1 MEMAHQPELV
11 EFFARHF
18 GTGGSFATIT
28 QARKHAAE
36 VLGEPVLPGTALA
49 KQVDEAV
56 EAGVVRTAQAILQTT
71 ATIYDIYDRLV
82 DLHDRQP
89 ALNVRSSTSVL
100 QQAYS
105 TPIPIAFLASSL
117 AGITSD
123 TTVYEPTAGHG
134 ALLLGTNPAKV
145 TVNELNPE
153 RAADLRAQGYTVT
166 QFDAT
171 EYQPDQR
178 HDVVIANPPF
188 GAVRDEQGQR
198 QRFALPGNRRG
209 TTQIDQA
216 IAFQA
221 LKAMKADGRAV
232 LIMGGKLG
240 EEEGLRSDRYNTL
253 ESRGFF
259 YPLYQQYRV
268 IQHFSISGELYRKQ
282 GAGFP
287 IDVMVI
293 AGRGR
298 SERPLPAAVVPP
310 IYTSFAEL
318 KKLIPHER
326 LRHPSP
332 HRPGLR
338 ELQPDLETP
347 DNGRPGLI
355 PGAGA
360 SRADA
365 PNRSAL
371 RAPDES
377 AGAVDDSHLDGRSRG
392 DPARDRS
399 PPRPSPTNSLF
410 SADAAVAVSPQH
422 SGTAP
427 SVGMGRGLERN
438 PRSSQR
444 NSENPLRPAERLEL
458 PDQRTTP
465 QRSPDPA
472 GVANGTQRGD
482 DLGNLAE
489 LSDRR
494 DELRQLPVATPEPAP
509 KIETQVHNMPYVPRS
524 QGTSPKT
531 LIPANMAAAAQ
542 VALQRVEQ
550 THGNID
556 EFVSQR
562 LGYDSKAAMWQVLYA
577 EQIDSLALAFDQR
590 DRGKIF
596 LNGDQTGNGKGR
608 FGAANLID
616 ARRQGYIP
624 IFVTRQPDLYNA
636 MMNDLAD
643 IGKPGFTPFLTNN
656 NLTLR
661 LDDGRVLKTGSSAEQ
676 ETEMRRLVQQGDLG
690 QGYGAIFTTYSQL
703 QTIKNKEP
711 LRRQFFRALAPRAI
725 FVFDESHEAGGST
738 GQSQSWKTSG
748 PPNRSEFVR
757 ELIDHCAGAVFM
769 SATATKDPAVMDL
782 YARRS
787 DAMQAVSSLGSLA
800 RSLQAGGI
808 PLQQMMATKFVASG
822 QLLRRE
828 RSFENISF
836 VAQVVPVDREVA
848 DGIAAIMRSV
858 DAFDRAKVAA
868 LTDLRKD
875 LKQQAKQL
883 GLDNAVGQVGVHST
897 NFTSLMHNAIDQG
910 LLCQKAEASVQ
921 SAIQALQNGEKPLIA
936 VASTMDAFI
945 DWYAKDNGLEP
956 GDELDI
962 SFGDVLGR
970 YLERSRDVVLKD
982 FEGLQNRRRLTDEEL
997 GADGVAAYD
1006 AARELIADTDLSNV
1020 PLSSID
1026 YIKWRLHQE
1035 GYTVDEVTGRKNIV
1049 EYGTDRQMTYG
1060 RRSSQETKPQ
1070 GKIEVVNRF
1079 NHGQLDVVILNRS
1092 GSTGIS
1098 LHASEKFAD
1107 QRPRHMIVAQAE
1119 RDINQVMQML
1129 GRANRFGQVV
1139 EPRFTLLMSDLP
1151 AEKRL
1156 GALLAKKM
1164 ASLNANTTAS
1174 RDSDLSVTN
1183 VVDFM
1188 NIYGEAVVQEILEDD
1203 PELQAR
1209 LAFPAENLQGSS
1221 DIELISRVTGRIPL
1235 LPIEEQEAL
1244 YSLIE
1249 SETQDLIAQKQAMGE
1264 NVLSAEQLDLDAR
1277 TIARMEVIPDDSGI
1291 RNEFTGPVYLEV
1303 VDAKIPV
1310 KPLTQLQVMNT
1321 VREVLGMAAI
1331 KTVTDHDF
1339 DQVQALAE
1347 QRAAA
1352 TLQDLQQQ
1360 LQTYRHRT
1368 MLTKKTPEARGKLS
1382 DRLASQLD
1390 QITDILTRFPPGTPV
1405 QLVSEQSH
1413 IVYGVVANVW
1423 QRGRQGSPAAPT
1435 NWRLQVL
1442 TDNHSRQIT
1451 FPLSKVNTNKDNSVS
1466 LLPQATNWDGMDIYT
1481 AFDHKQAQQ
1490 RREAQIFTGNLLR
1503 AFEKYP
1509 RGQFLNYTDHQR
1521 CIRQGLMMPAGF
1533 DIEESL
1539 RAEPVAF
1546 REPYQVKAFLTEVTG
1561 NKGVVK
1567 TLDEFLVIKTQ
1578 AAARLGGSQAHGF
1591 VLQTPKATSVGGQY
1605 FLDQD
1610 ILAAVG
1616 SDFYS
1621 VSDRME
1627 AVVPADRIDQVLAVV
1642 MQEKKLTLA
1651 AFDFKDQARTYL
1663 GEALPTLELVESNTF
1678 AERGDYVPYVPEP
1691 TPQTREQL
1699 ENLFVEPAEAQPVES
1714 GDQSESD
1721 RNMSSAQDI
1730 EVETTSSAPAP
1741 SQPHLEHPIPQP
1753 DLSRNTPRIALLKE
1767 QTGGAEK
1774 QVAKFLHA
1782 AGLAEAVLQGEDFH
1796 LHIEN
1801 EPYIPLVVERH
1812 GDQLYFTHYLTQN
1825 GDMFI
1830 DTEMVLGIAKGGYL
1844 TLQETAVQSFGG
1856 EFRSCDRGFAL
1867 LFARNINHQDFA
1879 EAARVQVEQPQEEE
1893 QLAAAEGQLSDKR
1906 VEDNQQAFHADVQ
1919 QYLAVKNQHPE
1930 TLVLVQTSDRRF
1942 YETFFDDAQQV
1953 AQTLDLIL
1961 TSQTSTEPD
1970 AEQIPAAGFPVPSLA
1985 RYLEPLKQVSGVA
1998 IADIDGTI
2006 SVHAQQADQPIIE
2019 NIPDPP
2025 LQPESA
2031 QTTAKRETEGPEFQ
2045 VQSLFDADQFS
2056 SSPQNGHCDHLENDP
2071 TWQDSTQ
2078 NSIPTTPTLKTA
2090 KVPSQ
2095 QPLPQPS
2102 LQDVAD
2108 EVRGIDLEIV
2118 TANLGLELDRYDKHK
2133 WRDGDH
2139 IISISGPLFMDWLA
2153 DQGGRGAIDLVMHV
2167 QDVEFKAAVKWLS
2180 GQDFSHCPAQVST
2193 YQHSGEREPRSLA
2206 MPAAN
2211 EHRWNAVREY
2221 LVETRQLPAIL
2232 VDRLHERELVYA
2244 DDHQNAVFVRHGL
2257 KGNTWTRGEVT
2268 GASLRGTWGE
2278 GNRYHGLAPGSIR
2291 DQGWFWLGTG
2301 HGPVQ
2306 RVFLTESPIDAMSL
2320 AVLDKGRQ
2328 AQPGVTIYLS
2338 TDGSGGVPI
2347 EALKPVIQEGG
2358 RVFAAF
2364 DADQAGTLM
2373 AWRVAE
2379 QVPGVER
2386 LMPKHGKDWNE
2397 RLMHSEKFENVPH
2410 YAHNAE
2416 MNQLWQWHLTAKQL
2430 DRPDAYLSRITEVAK
2445 DVVKGGNL
2453 SAKASVAMARDLA
2466 CFTRMVKKEKVT
2478 PRTLQAATEVE
2489 R

>member
-1 MEMAHQPELV
+1 MAYQPELV
-11 EFFARHF
+11 AFFARHL
-18 GTGGSFATIT
+18 GAGESFATIT

-36 VLGEPVLPGTALA
+36 VLGELVHPGTALA
-49 KQVDEAV
+49 KQVDESV
-56 EAGVVRTAQAILQTT
+56 EAGVVRTAQAILQTST
-71 ATIYDIYDRLV
+71 TTHDTYDRLV

-105 TPIPIAFLASSL
+105 TPIPIAFLASTL
-117 AGITSD
+117 AGITPN

-134 ALLLGTNPAKV
+134 ALLLGTDPAKV
-145 TVNELNPE
+145 TVNELSAD
-153 RAADLRAQGYTVT
+153 RAADLRVQGYVVT

-171 EYQPDQR
+171 EYQPDQQ

-188 GAVRDEQGQR
+188 GAVRDDQGQR

-232 LIMGGKLG
+232 LILGGKLG
-240 EEEGLRSDRYNTL
+240 EAEGLRSDRYNTL

-259 YPLYQQYRV
+259 YPLYQQYHV
-268 IQHFSISGELYRKQ
+268 IQHFSLSGDLYRKQ

-298 SERPLPAAVVPP
+298 SELPLPAAVVPP

-318 KKLIPHER
+318 KELIPNER
-326 LRHPSP
+326 LRRPSP
-332 HRPGLR
+332 HLRGLR
-338 ELQPDLETP
+338 DLHPDLETA
-347 DNGRPGLI
+347 DNGRSGLI

-360 SRADA
+360 ARSDA
-365 PNRSAL
+365 PERSAL

-377 AGAVDDSHLDGRSRG
+377 AGAVDDSHLDGRNRG

-399 PPRPSPTNSLF
+399 PPRPSPANSLF
-410 SADAAVAVSPQH
+410 SANAAAANSPWH
-422 SGTAP
+422 SGTTSPA
-427 SVGMGRGLERN
+427 GMGRRLERD
-438 PRSSQR
+438 PRASQR
-444 NSENPLRPAERLEL
+444 NPENPLRPAERLEL
-458 PDQRTTP
+458 PDQHSTP
-465 QRSPDPA
+465 ERDPA
-472 GVANGTQRGD
+472 GMAGGTQRGD

-494 DELRQLPVATPEPAP
+494 DDLRQRPVATPEPAP
-509 KIETQVHNMPYVPRS
+509 KIETQVHNIPYIPRS

-550 THGNID
+550 AHGNID
-556 EFVSQR
+556 KFVSQR

-636 MMNDLAD
+636 MINDLAD

-661 LDDGRVLKTGSSAEQ
+661 LDDGRVLKTGSGTEQ
-676 ETEMRRLVQQGDLG
+676 ETEMRRLVQQGELG
-690 QGYGAIFTTYSQL
+690 QDYGAIFTTYSQL
-703 QTIKNKEP
+703 QTIKNQEP
-711 LRRQFFRALAPRAI
+711 LRRQFFRALASRAI

-787 DAMQAVSSLGSLA
+787 DAMQAVSSLGSLE

-808 PLQQMMATKFVASG
+808 PLQQMMATQFVASG

-836 VAQVVPVDREVA
+836 VAQVVSVDREVA
-848 DGIAAIMRSV
+848 DGISAIMRSV

-868 LTDLRKD
+868 LTDLRKE

-910 LLCQKAEASVQ
+910 LLCQKAEATVQ
-921 SAIQALQNGEKPLIA
+921 SAIQALENGEKPLIA

-982 FEGLQNRRRLTDEEL
+982 FEGLQHRRRLTDEEL

-1006 AARELIADTDLSNV
+1006 AARELIADTDLSQV

-1049 EYGTDRQMTYG
+1049 EYGDDRPMNYG

-1079 NHGQLDVVILNRS
+1079 NYGQLDVVILNRS

-1129 GRANRFGQVV
+1129 GRANRFGQVI

-1321 VREVLGMAAI
+1321 VREVLGLDTLKAVA
-1331 KTVTDHDF
+1331 DHDF

-1360 LQTYRHRT
+1360 LQDYRHCT

-1390 QITDILTRFPPGTPV
+1390 QITDILTGFPPGTPV

-1466 LLPQATNWDGMDIYT
+1466 LLPQATNWDGLDIYA

-1509 RGQFLNYTDHQR
+1509 RGQFLNYTDHQGR
-1521 CIRQGLMMPAGF
+1521 IRQGLIMPAGF

-1578 AAARLGGSQAHGF
+1578 AAARLSGSQANGF

-1610 ILAAVG
+1610 ILATVG

-1627 AVVPADRIDQVLAVV
+1627 AVVSADLIDPVLAVV

-1651 AFDFKDQARTYL
+1651 AFDFKDQARAYL

-1678 AERGDYVPYVPEP
+1678 AAQGDYVPYVPEP

-1699 ENLFVEPAEAQPVES
+1699 ESLFVEEFEELAQFEEQVEL
-1714 GDQSESD
+1714 D
-1721 RNMSSAQDI
+1721 QDI
-1730 EVETTSSAPAP
+1730 RPAQEREVETTAKALAPP
-1741 SQPHLEHPIPQP
+1741 QPHLENPIPQP
-1753 DLSRNTPRIALLKE
+1753 DLPQNAPRIAPLKE
-1767 QTGGAEK
+1767 QTGDAEK
-1774 QVAKFLHA
+1774 QVAKFLHT
-1782 AGLAEAVLQGEDFH
+1782 AGLAEVVLQGEDFH
-1796 LHIEN
+1796 QRIEN

-1812 GDQLYFTHYLTQN
+1812 SDQLYLTHYLTQN

-1830 DTEMVLGIAKGGYL
+1830 DTEMVFGITGSYL
-1844 TLQETAVQSFGG
+1844 TLRETAVQSFGG
-1856 EFRSCDRGFAL
+1856 EFRSCDRGFAQ
-1867 LFARNINHQDFA
+1867 LFARNINHQGFA
-1879 EAARVQVEQPQEEE
+1879 EAARAQVEQSQEEE
-1893 QLAAAEGQLSDKR
+1893 LAATDGQPSGKQ
-1906 VEDNQQAFHADVQ
+1906 VEVDRQAFPADVQ
-1919 QYLAVKNQHPE
+1919 QYLAVKEQHPDV
-1930 TLVLVQTSDRRF
+1930 LVLVQTSDRRF
-1942 YETFFDDAQQV
+1942 YEAFFDDAKQL

-1961 TSQTSTEPD
+1961 TSQTPTALNTER
-1970 AEQIPAAGFPVPSLA
+1970 IPAAGFPVQSLA
-1985 RYLEPLKQVSGVA
+1985 KYLEPLRQVSAVA
-1998 IADIDGTI
+1998 IADIDGAI
-2006 SVHAQQADQPIIE
+2006 AVHTQQADQPIIE
-2019 NIPDPP
+2019 DAPTPNP
-2025 LQPESA
+2025 QPGTG
-2031 QTTAKRETEGPEFQ
+2031 QTTAKRETEEPEFH
-2045 VQSLFDADQFS
+2045 VQSLFDPDQFS
-2056 SSPQNGHCDHLENDP
+2056 HPYQNGHRDHLGNDP
-2071 TWQDSTQ
+2071 TWQNSTAA
-2078 NSIPTTPTLKTA
+2078 SIPTTPASETVRIQST
-2090 KVPSQ
+2090 

-2118 TANLGLELDRYDKHK
+2118 AANLGLELDRYDKHK
-2133 WRDGDH
+2133 WRNGDH

-2167 QDVEFKAAVKWLS
+2167 QEVEFKAAVEWLS
-2180 GQDFSHCPAQVST
+2180 GQDLSHRPVHVST
-2193 YQHSGEREPRSLA
+2193 YQRSEEREPHSLE

-2211 EHRWNAVREY
+2211 EHRWNAVRGY
-2221 LVETRQLPAIL
+2221 LVETRKLPAVL
-2232 VDRLHERELVYA
+2232 VDRLHERELVYGDA
-2244 DDHQNAVFVRHGL
+2244 HQNAVFVRYSL
-2257 KGNTWTRGEVT
+2257 NGNAWTRGAVT

-2278 GNRYHGLAPGSIR
+2278 DNHYHGLAPGSIR

-2320 AVLDKGRQ
+2320 AVLDQGRQ
-2328 AQPGVTIYLS
+2328 ARPGVTIYLS

-2347 EALKPVIQEGG
+2347 EALKPVLQEGG

-2364 DADQAGTLM
+2364 DADQPGTLM

-2397 RLMHSEKFENVPH
+2397 RLIHAKDSASTFQPIAN
-2410 YAHNAE
+2410 NAE
-2416 MNQLWQWHLTAKQL
+2416 MDQLWQWHLTAKRL
-2430 DRPDAYLSRITEVAK
+2430 GRPGGYLSRITEVAR
-2445 DVVKGGNL
+2445 DVVKGANL
-2453 SAKASVAMARDLA
+2453 SDKASVAMTSDMAAFSEVIEKTRATPRDLK
-2466 CFTRMVKKEKVT
+2466 TMVEG
-2478 PRTLQAATEVE
+2478 E

>member
-1 MEMAHQPELV
+1 
-11 EFFARHF
+11 
-18 GTGGSFATIT
+18 
-28 QARKHAAE
+28 
-36 VLGEPVLPGTALA
+36 
-49 KQVDEAV
+49 
-56 EAGVVRTAQAILQTT
+56 
-71 ATIYDIYDRLV
+71 
-82 DLHDRQP
+82 
-89 ALNVRSSTSVL
+89 
-100 QQAYS
+100 
-105 TPIPIAFLASSL
+105 
-117 AGITSD
+117 
-123 TTVYEPTAGHG
+123 
-134 ALLLGTNPAKV
+134 
-145 TVNELNPE
+145 
-153 RAADLRAQGYTVT
+153 
-166 QFDAT
+166 
-171 EYQPDQR
+171 
-178 HDVVIANPPF
+178 
-188 GAVRDEQGQR
+188 
-198 QRFALPGNRRG
+198 
-209 TTQIDQA
+209 
-216 IAFQA
+216 
-221 LKAMKADGRAV
+221 
-232 LIMGGKLG
+232 
-240 EEEGLRSDRYNTL
+240 
-253 ESRGFF
+253 
-259 YPLYQQYRV
+259 
-268 IQHFSISGELYRKQ
+268 
-282 GAGFP
+282 
-287 IDVMVI
+287 MV
-293 AGRGR
+293 
-298 SERPLPAAVVPP
+298 
-310 IYTSFAEL
+310 
-318 KKLIPHER
+318 
-326 LRHPSP
+326 
-332 HRPGLR
+332 
-338 ELQPDLETP
+338 
-347 DNGRPGLI
+347 
-355 PGAGA
+355 
-360 SRADA
+360 
-365 PNRSAL
+365 
-371 RAPDES
+371 
-377 AGAVDDSHLDGRSRG
+377 
-392 DPARDRS
+392 
-399 PPRPSPTNSLF
+399 
-410 SADAAVAVSPQH
+410 
-422 SGTAP
+422 
-427 SVGMGRGLERN
+427 
-438 PRSSQR
+438 
-444 NSENPLRPAERLEL
+444 
-458 PDQRTTP
+458 
-465 QRSPDPA
+465 
-472 GVANGTQRGD
+472 
-482 DLGNLAE
+482 
-489 LSDRR
+489 
-494 DELRQLPVATPEPAP
+494 TPEPNP
-509 KIETQVHNMPYVPRS
+509 KIETQVHNILYVPRS
-524 QGTSPKT
+524 QGTSPRT

-624 IFVTRQPDLYNA
+624 VFVTRQPDLYNA

-661 LDDGRVLKTGSSAEQ
+661 LDDGRVLKTGSGTEQ
-676 ETEMRRLVQQGDLG
+676 ETEMRRLVQQGELG
-690 QGYGAIFTTYSQL
+690 QDYGAIFTTYSQL

-711 LRRQFFRALAPRAI
+711 LRRHFFRALAPRAI

-738 GQSQSWKTSG
+738 GQSQSWKTNG

-787 DAMQAVSSLGSLA
+787 DAMQAVSSLGSLE

-836 VAQVVPVDREVA
+836 LAQVVPVDREVA
-848 DGIAAIMRSV
+848 DGISAIMRSV
-858 DAFDRAKVAA
+858 DAFDRAKVAT

-910 LLCQKAEASVQ
+910 LLCQKAEATVQ

-982 FEGLQNRRRLTDEEL
+982 FEGLQTRRRLTDEEL

-1006 AARELIADTDLSNV
+1006 AARELIADTDLSQV

-1049 EYGTDRQMTYG
+1049 EYGADRPMTYG
-1060 RRSSQETKPQ
+1060 RRFSQETKPQ

-1209 LAFPAENLQGSS
+1209 LAYPAENLQGSS

-1235 LPIEEQEAL
+1235 LPIEEQEQL

-1321 VREVLGMAAI
+1321 VRDVLGVAAI
-1331 KTVTDHDF
+1331 KAVTDHDF
-1339 DQVQALAE
+1339 DHMQALAE
-1347 QRAAA
+1347 QQAAA
-1352 TLQDLQQQ
+1352 TLKDLQQQ
-1360 LQTYRHRT
+1360 LQDYRHRT
-1368 MLTKKTPEARGKLS
+1368 MLTKKTPEARSKLS
-1382 DRLASQLD
+1382 DRLARQLD
-1390 QITDILTRFPPGTPV
+1390 QITDILTGFPPGTSV

-1423 QRGRQGSPAAPT
+1423 QKGRQSSPAAPT

-1451 FPLSKVNTNKDNSVS
+1451 FPLSKVNTNKNNSVS
-1466 LLPQATNWDGMDIYT
+1466 LLPQATNWDGLDIYA

-1509 RGQFLNYTDHQR
+1509 RGQFLNYTDHQGR
-1521 CIRQGLMMPAGF
+1521 IRQGLMMPAGF

-1546 REPYQVKAFLTEVTG
+1546 REPYQVKAFLTAVTG

-1578 AAARLGGSQAHGF
+1578 AAARLSGSQANGF

-1627 AVVPADRIDQVLAVV
+1627 AVVPADRIDQVLAVL
-1642 MQEKKLTLA
+1642 MQEKRLTLA

-1678 AERGDYVPYVPEP
+1678 AEQGDYVPYVPEP

-1699 ENLFVEPAEAQPVES
+1699 ESLFVEESEKPVES
-1714 GDQSESD
+1714 E
-1721 RNMSSAQDI
+1721 AQDEADQDIRPAQEI
-1730 EVETTSSAPAP
+1730 EVETTANAQAP
-1741 SQPHLEHPIPQP
+1741 SQPHLENPIPQP
-1753 DLSRNTPRIALLKE
+1753 DLPQKTQRIAPLKE

-1796 LHIEN
+1796 LRIEN

-1830 DTEMVLGIAKGGYL
+1830 DTEMVFGIAEGGYL
-1844 TLQETAVQSFGG
+1844 TLRETAVQSFGG
-1856 EFRSCDRGFAL
+1856 EFRRCDRGFAR
-1867 LFARNINHQDFA
+1867 LFARNLNHQGFA
-1879 EAARVQVEQPQEEE
+1879 EAARAQVEQPQEEE

-1906 VEDNQQAFHADVQ
+1906 VEDNRQAFPADVQ
-1919 QYLAVKNQHPE
+1919 QYLAVKDQHPE
-1930 TLVLVQTSDRRF
+1930 ALVLVQTSDRRF
-1942 YETFFDDAQQV
+1942 YETFFEDARHL

-1961 TSQTSTEPD
+1961 TSQTSTASD
-1970 AEQIPAAGFPVPSLA
+1970 DGRIPAAGFPVQSLEK
-1985 RYLEPLKQVSGVA
+1985 YLEPLKQISEVA
-1998 IADIDGTI
+1998 IAAIDGAITI
-2006 SVHAQQADQPIIE
+2006 HTPQADHPILEDAPTPPPQPGTV
-2019 NIPDPP
+2019 
-2025 LQPESA
+2025 QA
-2031 QTTAKRETEGPEFQ
+2031 TAERETEEPEFQ
-2045 VQSLFDADQFS
+2045 VQSLFDAEQFS
-2056 SSPQNGHCDHLENDP
+2056 SSPQNGHCDRLGNDP
-2071 TWQDSTQ
+2071 TWQDSTPK
-2078 NSIPTTPTLKTA
+2078 SIPTRPTPKTVR
-2090 KVPSQ
+2090 VPSQ
-2095 QPLPQPS
+2095 QLLPQPS

-2108 EVRGIDLEIV
+2108 EVRGIDLEV
-2118 TANLGLELDRYDKHK
+2118 VAANLGLELDRYDKHK

-2139 IISISGPLFMDWLA
+2139 IISISGPLFIDWLA

-2167 QDVEFKAAVKWLS
+2167 QEVEFKAAVEWLS
-2180 GQDFSHCPAQVST
+2180 GQDLSHRPAHVNT
-2193 YQHSGEREPRSLA
+2193 YQRSEEHEPRWRSLSA
-2206 MPAAN
+2206 GDSLEMPAAN

-2232 VDRLHERELVYA
+2232 VDRLHEKGLVYA
-2244 DDHQNAVFVRHGL
+2244 DSHQNAVFVRHGL
-2257 KGNTWTRGEVT
+2257 KGNAWTRGEVT

-2278 GNRYHGLAPGSIR
+2278 DNHYHGLAPGSAR
-2291 DQGWFWLGTG
+2291 NQGWFWIGTG
-2301 HGPVQ
+2301 HGPIQ

-2328 AQPGVTIYLS
+2328 TRPGVTIYLS

-2347 EALKPVIQEGG
+2347 EALKLLLQEGG
-2358 RVFAAF
+2358 RVIAAF

-2386 LMPKHGKDWNE
+2386 LMPKYGKDWNE
-2397 RLMHSEKFENVPH
+2397 RLMDSENSENSPH

-2416 MNQLWQWHLTAKQL
+2416 MSQLWQWHLTAKRL
-2430 DRPDAYLSRITEVAK
+2430 GKPEGYLRRITEVAR
-2445 DVVKGGNL
+2445 DIAKGAEL
-2453 SAKASVAMARDLA
+2453 SNKASVAMAQDMA
-2466 CFTRMVKKEKVT
+2466 CLGQMMNKARGT
-2478 PRTLQAATEVE
+2478 PRNIKTMAEVE